1 MYFTLFAEQGIG
13 FNDVYF
19 VVLPFF
25 SLSLYPLS
33 KVIEMRTGYSEL
45 SYQQEYADSVEGD
58 NKHFL
63 EVDTNKSYCIKINV
77 A

>member
-1 MYFTLFAEQGIG
+1 
-13 FNDVYF
+13 
-19 VVLPFF
+19 
-25 SLSLYPLS
+25 
-33 KVIEMRTGYSEL
+33 MRTGYSEL
-45 SYQQEYADSVEGD
+45 SYQQEYADSLEGD